1 MKSRLADSAEVAET
15 RPKHLAAGLR
25 GMSSSSIAARIRRS
39 IIDGEYAY
47 RDRLPSERTLAE
59 QFGAARGTVRAALQ
73 QLEETNM
80 VSRRTGSGT
89 FVRYRGHVDREDVAS
104 LTSPLE
110 LIDVRLAVEPS
121 IVRLAVVHANS
132 HDLQRMAEFLEE
144 LEATNQDPDRFSRA
158 DEAFHLCLAESTRNP
173 LMLWL
178 YRHINDIRGHSQWSA
193 RKDKILTPE
202 RIREYNVQ
210 HRALFSAISSRDIE
224 LAERVMTAHLSKAR
238 ADLLG
243 EGWSAETGGGGIPR

>member
-1 MKSRLADSAEVAET
+1 MRSGHRIPGPWPAGADGGRHDARVVSAS
-15 RPKHLAAGLR
+15 G
-25 GMSSSSIAARIRRS
+25 IANRIRRA
-39 IIDGEYAY
+39 IIDGEFGY
-47 RDRLPSERTLAE
+47 RERLPSERALADR
-59 QFGAARGTVRAALQ
+59 FGAARGTVRSALKE
-73 QLEETNM
+73 LEESNM

-110 LIDVRLAVEPS
+110 LIDVRCAVEPP
-121 IVRLAVVHANS
+121 IAKLAVLHANS
-132 HDLQRMAEFLEE
+132 QDLQRLSECMHE
-144 LEATNQDPDRFSRA
+144 LESADDDSEKFSRA

-193 RKDKILTPE
+193 RKDKILTPA

-210 HRALFSAISSRDIE
+210 HRALYTAVASRDADA
-224 LAERVMTAHLSKAR
+224 AERVMTQHLAKAR
-238 ADLLG
+238 SDLLG
-243 EGWSAETGGGGIPR
+243 EGWTSRP